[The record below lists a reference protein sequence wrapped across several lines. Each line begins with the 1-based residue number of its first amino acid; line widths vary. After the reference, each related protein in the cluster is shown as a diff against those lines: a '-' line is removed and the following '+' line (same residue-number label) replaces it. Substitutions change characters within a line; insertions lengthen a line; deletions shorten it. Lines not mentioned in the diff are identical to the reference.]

1 MTLACI
7 SMHSYF
13 LCGTPDIETLSL
25 IALVLPAAYHSS
37 KWKDQIPFG
46 NGEEITKE
54 LLTSFS
60 GSDGVTP
67 VRDPAKSGLLTI
79 SRGTAILLLFVY
91 VAYLFFQV
99 TKLHHKQTRQILN
112 LCL

>member
-1 MTLACI
+1 MA
-7 SMHSYF
+7 HSILKHY
-13 LCGTPDIETLSL
+13 SL

-60 GSDGVTP
+60 GSDDVTP

-99 TKLHHKQTRQILN
+99 TKLHHKQTRKILN
-112 LCL
+112 LYYS